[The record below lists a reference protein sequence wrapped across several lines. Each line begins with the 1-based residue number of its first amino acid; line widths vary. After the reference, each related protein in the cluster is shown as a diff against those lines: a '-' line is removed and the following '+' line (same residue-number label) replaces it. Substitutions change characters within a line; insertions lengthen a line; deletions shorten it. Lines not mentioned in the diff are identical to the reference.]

1 MGIDTAGATFLL
13 AARSFGVDFSET
25 ATLGRQDFF
34 AKEHAFRRVADA
46 FGLPQGA
53 AGAIGNCGNSGDKY
67 LELLGARSVT
77 SFDASAYEKATV
89 IHDMNK
95 PVPPE
100 YHGRFSA
107 VFDGGTMEHVF
118 NARQFYQNVL
128 EMVRP
133 GGHYLCLTCGNNMLG
148 HGFYQFSPE
157 FFFQSLTPENG
168 FEDTVV
174 MLCVF
179 QDAPPSFYTVAQPK
193 LLGRRVELVNCRPLY
208 IFAIARRTTLK
219 PLFVEPPQQSDYV
232 VAWERSPTT
241 PGEQA
246 PKPQPKGPVQAVT
259 NVVKRLMPPAVKP
272 MFKRLLVH
280 GAEGGLRQKCYNRLS
295 LERLARG
302 DLRFPHPQA

>member
-13 AARSFGVDFSET
+13 AARSFGVDFSES
-25 ATLGRQDFF
+25 ATLGRQEFY
-34 AKEHAFRRVADA
+34 AKEPAFRRVADA
-46 FGLPQGA
+46 FGLERGA
-53 AGAIGNCGNSGDKY
+53 AGVIDACGSSGDKY

-77 SFDASAYEKATV
+77 SFDASPYEKATV
-89 IHDMNK
+89 VHDMNQ

-133 GGHYLCLTCGNNMLG
+133 GGHYLCMTCGNNMVG

-168 FEDTVV
+168 FEDTAV
-174 MLCVF
+174 MFSVF
-179 QDAPPSFYTVAQPK
+179 QDSPPSFYTVAQPK
-193 LLGRRVELVNCRPLY
+193 LMRRRVELANCRPLH
-208 IFAIARRTTLK
+208 IFAISRRAVAK
-219 PLFVEPPQQSDYV
+219 PLFVEPPQQSDYL
-232 VAWERSPTT
+232 VAWERSPTS
-241 PGEQA
+241 PEERAAKA
-246 PKPQPKGPVQAVT
+246 PSKGPVQSLKYMIRRT
-259 NVVKRLMPPAVKP
+259 LPPAVKP
-272 MFKRLLVH
+272 FFKRLLVH

-302 DLRFPHPQA
+302 DLRFHYPQT